1 MENPLIQNILLKL
14 HTLSLEK
21 SIVFCWIPS
30 HINITGNEC
39 ADKAAKQ
46 SLLLQESSL
55 KLPYTDFKSNIHSY
69 IFSKWQS
76 SWNNASF
83 NKLREIKPTL
93 GEWPQGNRPV
103 RREEVVLSR
112 CRIGHTRLTHSYL
125 LKKEDQP
132 ECIACQAPL
141 TIKHILIDCVDF
153 APIRS
158 LYFNVQSLKDLFQT
172 VSVDNILSFLKH
184 IGIFYKL

>member
-83 NKLREIKPTL
+83 NKLREIK
-93 GEWPQGNRPV
+93 
-103 RREEVVLSR
+103 
-112 CRIGHTRLTHSYL
+112 
-125 LKKEDQP
+125 
-132 ECIACQAPL
+132 
-141 TIKHILIDCVDF
+141 
-153 APIRS
+153 
-158 LYFNVQSLKDLFQT
+158 
-172 VSVDNILSFLKH
+172 
-184 IGIFYKL
+184 